1 MNSKTSKVLPVLIL
15 MRILAAAVLILL
27 VTLLYLDIEIRIT
40 QLSVLIPFVYLFMK
54 NIYWTP
60 KIAILIVPLMVNIA
74 LWMPRYSSYIFLR
87 VALYVERIKLYCAV
101 PFTLILLI
109 KGVSLSHKP
118 VFWGYIALVLFNLLL
133 LCINRIAINA
143 LHEYDYKEY
152 FGADLESELDMK
164 ILVRKLAIV
173 FCIIIACAIISE
185 SIYRRHLLPNYNVIT
200 TREFQFPYLKTSN
213 KNNVANYSDKL
224 SVNVGNRTRLS
235 QDNKMLLMRMR
246 TLDDEGM
253 DLFVFDIDNLENI
266 YRLQTPLVDKASRT
280 ILGYTFTPDGK
291 YVVVGDQLQANSK
304 IKFQVLE
311 LATGKSN
318 DRFGDYKRR
327 LKPLAKDDIV
337 RNIKFNPNGNY
348 FVVVTNK
355 QIEVWD
361 YQKGIPIYTDNLPVP
376 LISIKWVSDTT
387 FITSDKQ
394 KNRYVAN
401 IYTISSN
408 NSVTVDNRYILDQTL
423 ERRDLYDPKE
433 HRQYSTKLTTSN
445 KYLYYAK
452 ELSIWDVANEQK
464 LFTIT
469 RSSNIVDSAFHPN
482 NKDMV
487 ILEQLDNKT
496 FRVVIWDIVKQCKER
511 EIILPQLDW
520 NGSMHLVDNGK
531 KIMLIGKKM
540 YLIELE

>member
-40 QLSVLIPFVYLFMK
+40 QLSVLIPFVYLFM
-54 NIYWTP
+54 NHIYWTP

-327 LKPLAKDDIV
+327 LKSLAKDDIV

-361 YQKGIPIYTDNLPVP
+361 YHKGIPIYTDNLPVP

-469 RSSNIVDSAFHPN
+469 RSSNVIDNAFHPN